1 MQYSDL
7 FETIIETKQFD
18 KYENKLSVD
27 DYNDLLN
34 DICYIIFKLQ
44 TK

>member
-34 DICYIIFKLQ
+34 DICYTILKLQ